1 MGMKIALLGY
11 MGSGK
16 SAVGETLAGT
26 LQIPFFDL
34 DTLIEADLNA
44 TIREV
49 FDTKG
54 EIFFRKAESRVLN
67 EFLTQNTSFV
77 LATGGG
83 TPCYGSNL
91 KDLRDAGSTTIYLQ
105 VGIPVLANRL
115 RTEKEERP
123 LIQHLSDA
131 DLIEFIGKHIFERS
145 AFYNQSQN
153 TINVGEK
160 SVQEVVGMI
169 TEILGEEDRGI
180 PG

>member
-1 MGMKIALLGY
+1 MRIALLGY

-16 SAVGETLAGT
+16 SAVGNALAET

-34 DTLIEADLNA
+34 DTQIEADLDA

-67 EFLTQNTSFV
+67 EFLALNPSFV

-83 TPCYGSNL
+83 TPCYGENL
-91 KDLRDAGSTTIYLQ
+91 KQLHDAGTITIYMQ
-105 VGIPVLANRL
+105 VGIPTLASRL
-115 RTEKEERP
+115 RNEKEERP
-123 LIQHLSDA
+123 LIRHLSDA

-145 AFYNQSQN
+145 AFYNQAQRI
-153 TINVGEK
+153 INVGK
-160 SVQEVVGMI
+160 KTIDEVVNTI
-169 TEILGEEDRGI
+169 LADLGEEDGRI